1 VGFGAYRYAVGVG
14 FWVLV
19 GFNVGLLV
27 DVDGVGGST
36 AEVDGPV
43 GTRTGLLW
51 VGGMALCDM

>member
-1 VGFGAYRYAVGVG
+1 VGVG